1 VNEVKAMLSNFNR
14 REFLG
19 RTSAVLSG
27 AYLAGTSLTRA
38 AAPAGPVSVARCKT
52 YDPSELL
59 PIMRT
64 MFDQLGGLGRLV
76 KGKTV
81 AIKINLTGA
90 PSYRLGY
97 LPLEDT
103 HYTHPHVIAATVHLM
118 GQAGAHRIRLLESPW
133 STADPV
139 EEYILRANWE
149 PRDILGAAPNV
160 EFENTNYL
168 GNAKNYSR
176 LTVPHGG
183 YIFPAFDLNHAY
195 EDCDVF
201 VSIAKMKEH
210 ATAGVTLSMKNCFG
224 MTPATIYGAGAG
236 LDEPSLI
243 PKGGRGLVHDG
254 NRQPSKSAPQE
265 NDPNTPRQGT
275 YRVPRTVVDLISA
288 RPIHLAIVEG
298 IKTMTGGEG
307 PWVRQDLQPA
317 APGVIV
323 AGLNPVNTDAVCMSV
338 MGFDPMADRGTPP
351 FEACDS
357 TLRLA
362 EDRGLGTRDLKRIQ
376 VIGTPVEQAR
386 FDFAAIRR
394 KRRSSPLPQTGIRG

>member
-1 VNEVKAMLSNFNR
+1 MLSNFNR

-38 AAPAGPVSVARCKT
+38 AAAPAGPVAVARCKT
-52 YDPSELL
+52 YDASELL

-103 HYTHPHVIAATVHLM
+103 HYTHPHVIAATVHLL

-139 EEYILRANWE
+139 EEYILQANWE
-149 PRDILGAAPNV
+149 PRDILGAATNV

-168 GNAKNYSR
+168 GNAKKYSR

-224 MTPATIYGAGAG
+224 MTPATIYGTGAGA
-236 LDEPSLI
+236 DEPSEM
-243 PKGGRGLVHDG
+243 PKGGRALIHSGF
-254 NRQPSKSAPQE
+254 RQPSKRSPSE
-265 NDPNTPRQGT
+265 KDPKSPRQEG
-275 YRVPRTVVDLISA
+275 YRGPRAVVDLVRA
-288 RPIHLAIVEG
+288 RTSRLTVC
-298 IKTMTGGEG
+298 
-307 PWVRQDLQPA
+307 
-317 APGVIV
+317 
-323 AGLNPVNTDAVCMSV
+323 AGLT
-338 MGFDPMADRGTPP
+338 T
-351 FEACDS
+351 
-357 TLRLA
+357 
-362 EDRGLGTRDLKRIQ
+362 
-376 VIGTPVEQAR
+376 
-386 FDFAAIRR
+386 
-394 KRRSSPLPQTGIRG
+394 